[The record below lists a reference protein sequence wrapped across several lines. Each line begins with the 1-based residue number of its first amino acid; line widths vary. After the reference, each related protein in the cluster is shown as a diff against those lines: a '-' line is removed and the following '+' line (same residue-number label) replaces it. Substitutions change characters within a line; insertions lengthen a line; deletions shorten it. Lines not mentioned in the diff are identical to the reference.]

1 MLTNESL
8 KYLRHLKINNP
19 NNSVNLNKLFTKFEN
34 HKYNY
39 DEPDISHVKIKKP
52 NFNKYIAKNL
62 KKKVK
67 NYKNTI
73 LVKWVVNTQYKI
85 DCNLYIHS
93 KSKNKS
99 INEKTLN
106 LLVYIISFTA
116 SLSSKG
122 RTFDIHVVLLPDKKF
137 FLKKFTTNEVNS
149 GVTSYGNN
157 RATVLVYRREECIKV
172 IIHEMIHGLG
182 FSDIEDTRT
191 VIDHYNEKYNINC
204 TKINLNETYTE
215 IWAKLIN
222 CYLVTKINGRL
233 MDNKYNYFC
242 YLIDCE
248 RMFSSIQATKIIK
261 HLKNTDKKI
270 NLSKNTSIVGYY
282 LAINEL
288 INNLDAFLKM
298 KFNDNNLFYLDNESR
313 FNNFITSINKYYTV
327 KVKNVFNKTFRMT
340 SVELKI

>member
-19 NNSVNLNKLFTKFEN
+19 TTSVYLNKLFTEFEN

-52 NFNKYIAKNL
+52 AFNKYIATKL
-62 KKKVK
+62 KQKVK
-67 NYKNTI
+67 KYKNTI
-73 LVKWVVNTQYKI
+73 SVKWLVKTQFKI

-93 KSKNKS
+93 KNKKKS

-116 SLSSKG
+116 SLSSKDKQ
-122 RTFDIHVVLLPDKKF
+122 FDIHVVLLPDKKF
-137 FLKKFTTNEVNS
+137 FLTKFTTNEVNT
-149 GVTSYGNN
+149 GVTSYDNN
-157 RATVLVYRREECIKV
+157 SATVLVYRKEECIKV
-172 IIHEMIHGLG
+172 IIHEIIHGLG
-182 FSDIEDTRT
+182 LSDIEDTGT
-191 VIDHYNEKYNINC
+191 VIDHYNDKYNINC
-204 TKINLNETYTE
+204 SKINLNETYTE

-233 MDNKYNYFC
+233 MDNRYKYFC
-242 YLIDCE
+242 YLIDSE
-248 RMFSSIQATKIIK
+248 KMFSSIQATKIINLLKKKGKLDLNK
-261 HLKNTDKKI
+261 H
-270 NLSKNTSIVGYY
+270 TSIVGYY

-298 KFNDNNLFYLDNESR
+298 KFNDNNLFYLDTESR
-313 FNNFITSINKYYTV
+313 FNNLMTSIDKYYTE

-340 SVELKI
+340 AVELKI